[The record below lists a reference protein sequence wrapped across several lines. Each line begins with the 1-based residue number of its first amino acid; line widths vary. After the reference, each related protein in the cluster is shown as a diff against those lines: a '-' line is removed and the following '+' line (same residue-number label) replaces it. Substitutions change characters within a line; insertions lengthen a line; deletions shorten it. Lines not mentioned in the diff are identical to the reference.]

1 MLGEY
6 LGVEKDQNQP
16 GGWEIAR
23 SRPVDMSCGGVTKI
37 DGKNDDYLNSIWLMG
52 VMEKKWDKGFYI
64 LIFQN

>member
-23 SRPVDMSCGGVTKI
+23 SRPVDISCGGVTKI
-37 DGKNDDYLNSIWLMG
+37 DGKNDDYMNSI
-52 VMEKKWDKGFYI
+52 
-64 LIFQN
+64 